1 MRKNLRGIGF
11 GLGVVVLVVACT
23 LVATTVQSQ
32 PPAAKESAEKAVP
45 PDQDYVGAKA
55 CSSCHFKQ
63 YTTWKKTKH
72 AKEAW
77 ESLPAKYRTATEC
90 LPCHSTGYGRPTG
103 FKDFESTPALAG
115 TACEACHGP
124 GGTHAKSNKQFLGK
138 KQLTDE
144 EKKVA
149 RSTIHRVLPGNSCG
163 ACHIVTGHKQHP
175 AYDKE

>member
-1 MRKNLRGIGF
+1 MRKNWRRVGIGM
-11 GLGVVVLVVACT
+11 GVAALAVACT

-32 PPAAKESAEKAVP
+32 PPAVKESAEKSP
-45 PDQDYVGAKA
+45 PADQNYVGAKA

-63 YTTWKKTKH
+63 YVTWKKTKH

-77 ESLPAKYRTATEC
+77 EVLPAKYRTAAEC

-103 FKDFESTPALAG
+103 FKDAESTPALVG

-124 GGTHAKSNKQFLGK
+124 GSAHAQNNKQFLGK
-138 KQLTDE
+138 KSLTDE

-149 RSTIHRVLPGNSCG
+149 HSTIHRVLPGNVCA
-163 ACHIVTGHKQHP
+163 ACHVVQGHKDHP